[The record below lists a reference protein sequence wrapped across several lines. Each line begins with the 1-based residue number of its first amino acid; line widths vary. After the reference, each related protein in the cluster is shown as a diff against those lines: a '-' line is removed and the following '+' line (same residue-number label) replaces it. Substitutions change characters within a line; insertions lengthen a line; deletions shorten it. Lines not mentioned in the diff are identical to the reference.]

1 VIRRRL
7 DFPSTCTNLLM
18 ETEQSMKNTFELIA
32 SGIVT
37 YHTDSKLFFEFA
49 KEVTT
54 FAERDGFSAS
64 LVAIV
69 FFPIICD
76 PAVFRRPDY
85 IRYKRDGSAFI
96 GRNIDFS
103 LWRSA
108 RRKTQKE
115 LAKNLVADGIL
126 AIGDHKLPPVDKLML
141 LVYLDMAGRALG
153 LEHS

>member
-1 VIRRRL
+1 
-7 DFPSTCTNLLM
+7 
-18 ETEQSMKNTFELIA
+18 MKNTFELIS
-32 SGIVT
+32 SGIFT
-37 YHTDSKLFFEFA
+37 YHTDAKLFFELA

-54 FAERDGFSAS
+54 FAKGDGFSAS
-64 LVAIV
+64 LISIV

-85 IRYKRDGSAFI
+85 ISYKRDGSAFI

-115 LAKNLVADGIL
+115 LAQNLVSEGIM
-126 AIGDHKLPPVDKLML
+126 AIRDHKLPPADKLML
-141 LVYLDMAGRALG
+141 LVYLDMAGRAIG
-153 LEHS
+153 LKHS